1 MTSRIRV
8 GVIGTGFAAASHIDA
23 LRRLS
28 TVEITSIAASSK
40 ERAIA
45 AGQRFGIEGTFGDYR
60 ELLQQDVVDAVHD
73 CTPNHLHKAINDDIL
88 VAGKHLL
95 SEKPLGLDASETAS
109 LLEAARQTDVVAGV
123 CFNYRHYPL
132 VREAK
137 TLLAGGEVGAPHL
150 IHGGYLQDWL
160 LLPTDWNWRL
170 DTDKGGTS
178 RAVADIGSH
187 WMDLL
192 QYITGH
198 RIEKV
203 FAVLDTVHEE
213 RRRPRQAV
221 ETFARADGHT
231 EPVTMQTEDA
241 ATVIFETDQGLHGTF
256 TVSQVSAGW
265 KNRLFF
271 EIDALEGSLSWDQ
284 EEPNRLRIGKRDEP
298 NAEVPRDPAMLSPE
312 AAALAH
318 YPAGHQ
324 EGWPDALMNLCAD
337 FYSAVAAHEAGTE
350 YRATFANFEDAHR
363 IAQAVEAILASHR
376 TSSWQIVGAD
386 RRSDRKVTA

>member
-1 MTSRIRV
+1 MTSVIRV

-23 LRRLS
+23 LRRLP
-28 TVEITSIAASSK
+28 TVDITSLAASSEDK
-40 ERAIA
+40 ASA
-45 AGQRFGIEGTFGDYR
+45 AGERFGIDRTFGDYR
-60 ELLQQDVVDAVHD
+60 KLLREGDVDAIHD
-73 CTPNHLHKAINDDIL
+73 CTPNHLHKAINQEVL

-95 SEKPLGLDASETAS
+95 SEKPLGLNAGETAS
-109 LLEAARQTDVVAGV
+109 LLEMAKGADVVTGV

-137 TLLAGGEVGAPHL
+137 ALLAGGEMGSPHL
-150 IHGGYLQDWL
+150 VHGGYLQDWL
-160 LLPTDWNWRL
+160 LFPTDWNWRL
-170 DTDKGGTS
+170 DVDKGGTS

-187 WMDLL
+187 WMDLV

-203 FAVLDTVHEE
+203 FAVLNTVHDE
-213 RRRPRQAV
+213 RRRPREEV
-221 ETFARADGHT
+221 ETFARTDGHT
-231 EPVTMQTEDA
+231 EPVNMETEDA

-271 EIDALEGSLSWDQ
+271 EIDATTASLSWDQ

-298 NAEVPRDPAMLSPE
+298 NEQVPRDPAMLSPE

-324 EGWPDALMNLCAD
+324 EGWPDALMNLFAD
-337 FYSAVAAHEAGTE
+337 FYSAVAAHEVGTK
-350 YRATFANFEDAHR
+350 YQPSFASFEDAHR
-363 IAQAVEAILASHR
+363 ITQAVEAIVESHR
-376 TSSWQIVGAD
+376 SGSWQTVGAE
-386 RRSDRKVTA
+386 RRSDRKVPA